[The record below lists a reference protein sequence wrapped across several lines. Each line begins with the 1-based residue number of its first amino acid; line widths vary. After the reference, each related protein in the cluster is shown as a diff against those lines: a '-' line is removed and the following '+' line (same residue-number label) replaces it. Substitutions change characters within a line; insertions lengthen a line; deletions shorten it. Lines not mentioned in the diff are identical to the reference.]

1 MGPHVEH
8 TAWTQWVPRLLVCYI
23 FKGRSRI
30 SNTIFSSVKTWHL
43 KYVHNFKSGG
53 PSPLTKHQKALCLGI
68 SWFMCLY
75 FALWSEFHIY
85 SFFLHAVV
93 MVMMA
98 QFFTWPWISFITT
111 LFLYRSHSGA
121 HRSLA
126 YWFSA
131 SNHHFIELIKWYSN
145 SSIKKNHQINIS
157 LNHQIMQ
164 SPHYQSQNRQSISI
178 YAIILLL
185 GHFWQSFDEC
195 LKSILYLGLC
205 I

>member
-1 MGPHVEH
+1 MGPPICVEH

-145 SSIKKNHQINIS
+145 SSIKKIIKSTFHWIIKSCNRHIT
-157 LNHQIMQ
+157 
-164 SPHYQSQNRQSISI
+164 NRQIANQ
-178 YAIILLL
+178 Y
-185 GHFWQSFDEC
+185 
-195 LKSILYLGLC
+195 LYMPYHPTPRT
-205 I
+205 